1 VSALA
6 RQADLFSNTETSG
19 NQKTMAN
26 LSDILSRPATEFN
39 FPPPLPI
46 GGYHCVV
53 AGLPEQVVSSIKKT
67 DGFEFT
73 LKPIG
78 TDEDVDQEELSKL
91 GGLEEK
97 TIKHTMWISQ
107 NPAKVD
113 TTVAMLREFLEH
125 CGIDPEN
132 KSVNEMIDLCPN
144 TEVMVYLKHTPL
156 QGREGFRA
164 EVAKTGPVV
173 SD

>member
-1 VSALA
+1 MNGLA
-6 RQADLFSNTETSG
+6 SQLDLFSETTG

-53 AGLPEQVVSSIKKT
+53 AGLPEQIVSSEKKT
-67 DGFEFT
+67 PGFKYT

-78 TDEDVDQEELSKL
+78 TDEDVDAEELAKL
-91 GGLEEK
+91 GGLDGK
-97 TIKHTMWISQ
+97 TIFHTCWISQ
-107 NPAKVD
+107 DPNKVE
-113 TTVAMLREFLEH
+113 TTVAMMREFLEH
-125 CGIDPEN
+125 CGIDSEG
-132 KSVNEMIDLCPN
+132 KSINEMIDEVPN
-144 TEVMVYLKHTPL
+144 AEVMVFLKHTPL

-164 EVAKTGPVV
+164 EIAKTGPV
-173 SD
+173 SND

>member
-1 VSALA
+1 
-6 RQADLFSNTETSG
+6 
-19 NQKTMAN
+19 MAN

-53 AGLPEQVVSSIKKT
+53 AGVPSQVVSSIKKT
-67 DGFEFT
+67 DGFEFS

-78 TDEDVDQEELSKL
+78 TDQDVDQEALNQL
-91 GGLEEK
+91 GGLDEK
-97 TIKHTMWISQ
+97 TIRHTMWISQ
-107 NPAKVD
+107 DPNKQV

-125 CGIDPEN
+125 CGIDPEG
-132 KSVNEMIDLCPN
+132 KSVSEMIDECPN
-144 TEVMVYLKHTPL
+144 TEVMVYIKHTPL

-164 EVAKTGPVV
+164 EIAKTGPV
-173 SD
+173 SAD